1 MRKITLLLFLLLPAC
16 CLFQNSAIFAQEN
29 SAINTQKPA
38 VHTITKIIFSVDPKN
53 NGVNEVF
60 LREPDIEAQL
70 YKLKGE
76 CYRCEFYS
84 GSIDGPFS
92 SKNSRLR
99 PGKKAILTIHT
110 MENLIPG
117 KVFDPGPYPP
127 GSRFSLGRTKA
138 TVIENQK
145 GTLRLKTP

>member
-16 CLFQNSAIFAQEN
+16 CLFQNSVIFAQQH
-29 SAINTQKPA
+29 ATINNQNQDET
-38 VHTITKIIFSVDPKN
+38 TLTNIIFSVDPKN
-53 NGVNEVF
+53 NGVTEVF

-84 GSIDGPFS
+84 GSIEGPFS
-92 SKNSRLR
+92 TKDSRIR
-99 PGKKAILTIHT
+99 PGKKATLTIHT
-110 MENLIPG
+110 MQNLMPG

-145 GTLRLKTP
+145 GTLRLRTP

>member
-16 CLFQNSAIFAQEN
+16 CLFQNSPIFAQQYADLN
-29 SAINTQKPA
+29 HQNPA
-38 VHTITKIIFSVDPKN
+38 VPASTNIIFSVDPKN

-60 LREPDIEAQL
+60 IREPDIEAQL

-84 GSIDGPFS
+84 GSIEGPFTT
-92 SKNSRLR
+92 KDSRIR
-99 PGKKAILTIHT
+99 PGKKATLTIHT
-110 MENLIPG
+110 MQNLMPG

-127 GSRFSLGRTKA
+127 GSRFGLGRTKA

-145 GTLRLKTP
+145 GTFKLRIP